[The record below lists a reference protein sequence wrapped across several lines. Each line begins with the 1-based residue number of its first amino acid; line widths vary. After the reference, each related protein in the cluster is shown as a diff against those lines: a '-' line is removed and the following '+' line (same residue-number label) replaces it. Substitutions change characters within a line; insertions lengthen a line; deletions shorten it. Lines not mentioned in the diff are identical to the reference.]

1 MGEGEGRG
9 REGMGEGG
17 DEEREGV
24 GEGVGEGRKGG
35 RGLEKSLE
43 RQCNEYDKSKS
54 IMIK

>member
-1 MGEGEGRG
+1 M
-9 REGMGEGG
+9 
-17 DEEREGV
+17 

>member
-1 MGEGEGRG
+1 MR
-9 REGMGEGG
+9 EGG
-17 DEEREGV
+17 DGGGGGGGKER
-24 GEGVGEGRKGG
+24 G